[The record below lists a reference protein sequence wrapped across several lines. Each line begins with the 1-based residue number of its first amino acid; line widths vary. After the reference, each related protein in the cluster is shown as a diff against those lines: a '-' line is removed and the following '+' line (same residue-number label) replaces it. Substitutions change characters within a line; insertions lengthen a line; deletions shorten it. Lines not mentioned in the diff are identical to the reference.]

1 MLSPGGRI
9 REAECRVLDLSVGR
23 GEATTVLSKVF
34 LPRWDAE
41 DLDETVRSI
50 PVPVQRPAGSTGS
63 TSGLAQVVHR
73 LEERRLPLW
82 RDEELD
88 GHEDGSG
95 VGQRV
100 EGQPPSGQ

>member
-1 MLSPGGRI
+1 
-9 REAECRVLDLSVGR
+9 
-23 GEATTVLSKVF
+23 
-34 LPRWDAE
+34 
-41 DLDETVRSI
+41 
-50 PVPVQRPAGSTGS
+50 
-63 TSGLAQVVHR
+63 VVHR